1 MSIEYP
7 KIPIGRAKDLTTQKF
22 GKLTALYRT
31 ENVGKKTHWV
41 CQCECGKIVKVFAG
55 HLESG
60 HTTSCGCYK
69 KTASLKDIS
78 GQKFGK
84 LTVLKYDYSDEQGHT
99 YWECQC
105 ECGTIK
111 SIRKDGLV
119 NGTVIS
125 CGCYHNEVTSQV
137 HTKDLTGMKFG
148 KLTVINRMGSNK
160 HNAALWLCKCE
171 CGTEKIIPSGSL
183 LSGQSNSCGCLK
195 SKGEWK
201 IAELLSK
208 NTISFEKEKIFDD
221 CVLSSGNH
229 ARFDF
234 YVDNKYI
241 IEFDGVQHFNTT
253 SGWNN
258 ENKLHQTQINDKIK
272 NDWCKKHNIPI
283 IRIPYLI
290 KDIKLED
297 LLLETSKYIV

>member
-1 MSIEYP
+1 MNIEYP
-7 KIPIGRAKDLTTQKF
+7 KIPIGRAKDLTAQKF
-22 GKLTALYRT
+22 GKLTVLYRT
-31 ENVGKKTHWV
+31 ENVGKRTHWV

-55 HLESG
+55 HLERG

-84 LTVLKYDYSDEQGHT
+84 LTVLEYDHSEQKGHT
-99 YWECQC
+99 YWKCQC

-111 SIRKDGLV
+111 SIRKDGLI

-125 CGCYHNEVTSQV
+125 CGCYHNKITSQV

-171 CGTEKIIPSGSL
+171 CGTEKIISSSSL

-195 SKGEWK
+195 SKGEWQ

-208 NTISFEKEKIFDD
+208 NTIPFEKEKIFDD
-221 CVLSSGNH
+221 CVLMSGNH

-258 ENKLHQTQINDKIK
+258 ENKLRQTQINDKIK
-272 NDWCKKHNIPI
+272 NDWCKRHNIPI
-283 IRIPYLI
+283 IRIPYLV

-297 LLLETSKYIV
+297 LLLETSKYII

>member
-1 MSIEYP
+1 
-7 KIPIGRAKDLTTQKF
+7 
-22 GKLTALYRT
+22 
-31 ENVGKKTHWV
+31 
-41 CQCECGKIVKVFAG
+41 
-55 HLESG
+55 
-60 HTTSCGCYK
+60 
-69 KTASLKDIS
+69 
-78 GQKFGK
+78 
-84 LTVLKYDYSDEQGHT
+84 
-99 YWECQC
+99 
-105 ECGTIK
+105 
-111 SIRKDGLV
+111 
-119 NGTVIS
+119 
-125 CGCYHNEVTSQV
+125 
-137 HTKDLTGMKFG
+137 MKFG

-160 HNAALWLCKCE
+160 YNAALWLCKCE

-195 SKGEWK
+195 SKGEWQ
-201 IAELLSK
+201 IAELLNK

-258 ENKLHQTQINDKIK
+258 ENKLQQTQINDKIK

-283 IRIPYLI
+283 IRIPYLV